1 MQYSPSE
8 PKVATPWDHFAAKAT
23 ATGYHIALTASG
35 LFIAQAILMV
45 CVLVSVAANEGFNTQ
60 NLKRLLSS
68 TPLPFA
74 LYAIWAL
81 GVAGTAASIVAVALY
96 NFKER
101 WFWRSMVLAACMWL
115 LFPPLGMAAGI
126 VALVV
131 LIKYRTAFPRHPE
144 Q

>member
-1 MQYSPSE
+1 MQNPHSE
-8 PKVATPWDHFAAKAT
+8 PRVATPWDHFATKAT
-23 ATGYHIALTASG
+23 ATGYHLALTASG
-35 LFIAQAILMV
+35 LFVAQAILIL
-45 CVLVSVAANEGFNTQ
+45 CVLVSVAANEGFSTQ
-60 NLKRLLSS
+60 NLKRLLGT

-81 GVAGTAASIVAVALY
+81 GVAGTAASVVAVAVY

-101 WFWRSMVLAACMWL
+101 WFWRAMVLAACMWL

-131 LIKYRTAFPRHPE
+131 LIKYRAAFPVVPK
-144 Q
+144 